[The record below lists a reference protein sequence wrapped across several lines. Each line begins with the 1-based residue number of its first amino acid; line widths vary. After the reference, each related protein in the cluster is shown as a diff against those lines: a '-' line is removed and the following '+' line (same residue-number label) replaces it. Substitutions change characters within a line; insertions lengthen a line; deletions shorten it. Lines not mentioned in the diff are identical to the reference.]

1 MLIKGIEKYDHPEHF
16 DDIIREYNSDQRYI
30 PSPLKDLLL
39 DQCGHRCTICDAPY
53 CEIHHII
60 FMEKGGPTE
69 YENLI
74 VLCPNC
80 HTRVHSEDVPSKE
93 QLKQYKLKLEIVY
106 SLPIISKLTKNEKDL
121 IKEISS
127 RDSNN
132 EILKFNKRYY
142 EEVPASSQEEA
153 KQIFRD
159 KIGYFNLELADII
172 KSEYGM
178 VVTSASGKTVGV
190 NLYIRATSKAAKW
203 ISYLRQTNRLI
214 FLD

>member
-1 MLIKGIEKYDHPEHF
+1 MWCSLLWNTSYHF
-16 DDIIREYNSDQRYI
+16 Y
-30 PSPLKDLLL
+30 
-39 DQCGHRCTICDAPY
+39 G
-53 CEIHHII
+53 
-60 FMEKGGPTE
+60 KGGPTE

-214 FLD
+214 FLDWLNTFLPPTHLKWCFISNMSGLSWQLHYKIYFLSLKP